1 MRNALVL
8 RRGLLSLPIAGL
20 IGFAGCGDPQY
31 GTIKKPPEASSGA
44 VDPGRPF
51 GTPEPPPK
59 RKAQTKDQP
68 GDEAIKNPKL
78 RG

>member
-1 MRNALVL
+1 LTV
-8 RRGLLSLPIAGL
+8 PIAGL

-59 RKAQTKDQP
+59 RKAKTPGQP

-78 RG
+78 KG